1 MTLRELYTMIEGIAR
16 EVPDVRTILEND
28 MLKLNEER
36 EARYGVFG
44 ITQEPHTG
52 SLGWITYT
60 LNLFFVDRLVNG
72 QDNEVEIQSHAIEV
86 LRAIIMRVEENVP
99 LSGQVRYTAFTQR
112 FQDLCAGAWA
122 VVSIQAPVSDCND
135 IFNG

>member
-36 EARYGVFG
+36 EAKYGVFG

-72 QDNEVEIQSHAIEV
+72 QDNEVEIQSPAIEV

-99 LSGQVRYTAFTQR
+99 LSGQVR
-112 FQDLCAGAWA
+112 CAGAWA